1 MCRNL
6 VIVAAATV
14 QMLLIF
20 WLPCA
25 NANFAQETVPRYAVK
40 DGESY
45 CLLTEF
51 LMTLDLVYPVDNAN
65 ENTAK
70 KTFTP
75 TNVSV
80 ESTSNCSG
88 RLVLSWFPASGLN
101 DTWSLELDF
110 KQTNSS
116 IKVNAKNYYTLSSL
130 ELTLLADKSIL
141 PGVKVLGEQKLVSN
155 TPVFTAQQVELR
167 KIPEDKQAPIGYLK
181 LSKAKM
187 QAFMDS
193 KEEKFSPEVSQC
205 SADQPADNTIPI
217 AVGVTLA
224 ICIVIA
230 LIVFFIFNRRTRRQY
245 GSV

>member
-1 MCRNL
+1 ITFSLFDRSVTNL
-6 VIVAAATV
+6 
-14 QMLLIF
+14 LDSL
-20 WLPCA
+20 
-25 NANFAQETVPRYAVK
+25 
-40 DGESY
+40 S
-45 CLLTEF
+45 
-51 LMTLDLVYPVDNAN
+51 TLYRQNAN
-65 ENTAK
+65 EKTAK

-80 ESTSNCSG
+80 ESTSDCGG
-88 RLVLSWFPASGLN
+88 RLVLSWFPQSGLN

-116 IKVNAKNYYTLSSL
+116 MKVNAQNYYTLNSM
-130 ELTLLADKSIL
+130 ELTVVADESIL

-155 TPVFTAQQVELR
+155 TPVFTAMLGRHYECASEQQVELR
-167 KIPEDKQAPIGYLK
+167 KIPEDKQAPVGYLK

-193 KEEKFSPEVSQC
+193 KEENFSPEMSQC

-217 AVGVTLA
+217 AVGITLA

-230 LIVFFIFNRRTRRQY
+230 LIVFFIFNRRSRRHY